1 MFSGTCNFLGAS
13 VIVILIPTCL
23 FVTLSRYIYLSI
35 FFSCT
40 YTLYFPRIKSIVD
53 GLLVSLQVGS
63 SQHHLA
69 HRPRNIIRFLPILTA
84 YKRFIDL
91 VREPSECWARRW
103 STRLMRTIGVGN
115 TRLTVSW
122 PQRTSTRHY
131 HRHSGQNQ
139 GALSSSACPGT

>member
-13 VIVILIPTCL
+13 VIVILISYVSVRDIIQLYLLIYNL
-23 FVTLSRYIYLSI
+23 FLYL
-35 FFSCT
+35 
-40 YTLYFPRIKSIVD
+40 YLVFPRIKSIVD

-115 TRLTVSW
+115 TRLTVS
-122 PQRTSTRHY
+122 
-131 HRHSGQNQ
+131 
-139 GALSSSACPGT
+139 